1 MFSGYKTVVFGVL
14 LALIAIFSSPDMQA
28 YFADNLPWVGSLVGT
43 IIVVLR
49 AITTSSIFKA
59 K

>member
-1 MFSGYKTVVFGVL
+1 MRGFKTVAFGVL
-14 LALIAIFSSPDMQA
+14 LAATSILSNQEMALFISEHLPSVGGAI
-28 YFADNLPWVGSLVGT
+28 GT

-49 AITTSSIFKA
+49 AITSSSIFK